1 MNISKSGY
9 CHQYKIV
16 HSDGSLEWI
25 SIDFKE
31 ARSGCS
37 PDNLAREGFF
47 GRMKCFTGENGII
60 SV

>member
-1 MNISKSGY
+1 MIINALRDKYSLSLLLKRMNISKSGY

-31 ARSGCS
+31 ARS
-37 PDNLAREGFF
+37 AVRQ
-47 GRMKCFTGENGII
+47 II
-60 SV
+60 